1 MKKRNV
7 IALSLLAGILLALGF
22 LTTPLMRHAR
32 SAAWDNWV
40 TVAARVFGIRGIS
53 ISDNALD
60 TLTKITMENIRL
72 KAELSD
78 YQRLKT
84 QLGSP
89 PFDSMQALPAQVLA
103 RPIDTLTSSY
113 IINKGIAD
121 GISNGAPV
129 LVQGSVLLGFIQ
141 SLSEHSATVQTL
153 FHPSTSIT
161 VETTANN
168 EEKPARGILKS
179 RYQTSLGME
188 TIPRDALVHVGQ
200 HIVTTSK
207 ANYLPYG
214 MLIGSVASLSNPEN
228 EAYQSAT
235 LEVPYDS
242 NAIDAV
248 TVLVTP

>member
-7 IALSLLAGILLALGF
+7 IALSILAIVVFGLAF
-22 LTTPLMRHAR
+22 FATPLMRHAR
-32 SAAWDNWV
+32 NAAWDSWIIIN
-40 TVAARVFGIRGIS
+40 ARIFGIDGIS
-53 ISDNALD
+53 ISASALD
-60 TLTKITMENIRL
+60 TLTKTTMENIRL

-89 PFDSMQALPAQVLA
+89 TFDSLQAIPAQIVA

-113 IINKGIAD
+113 IINKGIAE
-121 GISNGAPV
+121 GVSNGAPV
-129 LVQGSVLLGFIQ
+129 LVQGSVLVGFIQ
-141 SLSEHSATVQTL
+141 NLSEHSATVQTL

-161 VETTANN
+161 VETIPNN

-179 RYQTSLGME
+179 RYQTSLFME

-207 ANYLPYG
+207 GNYLPYG
-214 MLIGSVASLSNPEN
+214 MLIGSVSSLSNPEN
-228 EAYQSAT
+228 EAYQSAV
-235 LEVPYDS
+235 LEVPYDT

-248 TVLVTP
+248 TVLVAP

>member
-7 IALSLLAGILLALGF
+7 IALSLLAGILLVLGF

-32 SAAWDNWV
+32 NTVWDSWV
-40 TVAARVFGIRGIS
+40 MITARIFGIDGIS
-53 ISDNALD
+53 ISDSALD
-60 TLTKITMENIRL
+60 TLAKITMENIRL

-84 QLGSP
+84 QLGSST
-89 PFDSMQALPAQVLA
+89 FDSLQTIPAQVVA

-113 IINKGIAD
+113 IINKGIAE

-129 LVQGSVLLGFIQ
+129 LVQGSVLIGFIQ
-141 SLSEHSATVQTL
+141 NLSEHSATVQTL
-153 FHPSTSIT
+153 FYPSTSIT
-161 VETTANN
+161 VETIPKN
-168 EEKPARGILKS
+168 EEKAARGILKS
-179 RYQTSLGME
+179 RYQTSLFME
-188 TIPRDALVHVGQ
+188 TIPRDALVYVGQ

-207 ANYLPYG
+207 GNYLPYG
-214 MLIGSVASLSNPEN
+214 MLIGSVVSLSNPEN
-228 EAYQSAT
+228 EAYQSAV